1 MTGPL
6 PGALVLGAPKAG
18 TTTLARW
25 LEVHG
30 QAHLAPEKEVSFFD
44 LHHTRGEGWYRSR
57 FARAEPGQLAVEA
70 TPAYLYI
77 PAALDR
83 AAAMLPD
90 ARLVVL
96 LREPA
101 DRVWSHYWY
110 FRMLGIET
118 RRFARVLRDELDD
131 PTDTPGPGIPLGYL
145 DMSCYV
151 RHLPGVT
158 ARWPREQLL
167 VLFTDDLRADPAAT
181 YARVCEHLGIAVEP
195 PPADVGTRNVGTRP
209 RWPWLQVALHRLH
222 VQDWPGGLG
231 RRITRLNARPGGY
244 PELDPHRRDALRS
257 WFAATNHELA
267 AWLDRPLPPAWHT
280 GDRAPDA
287 AG

>member
-1 MTGPL
+1 MTRHPPL

-25 LEVHG
+25 LEVHQG
-30 QAHLAPEKEVSFFD
+30 AHLAPEKEVSFFD
-44 LHHTRGEGWYRSR
+44 LHHGRGEVWYRSR
-57 FARAEPGQLAVEA
+57 FAGAAPGQVALEA
-70 TPAYLYI
+70 TPAYLYV
-77 PAALDR
+77 PEALDR
-83 AAAMLPD
+83 AAAMLPG

-118 RRFARVLRDELDD
+118 RRFERVLRDELDD
-131 PTDTPGPGIPLGYL
+131 PGDTPGPGIPVGYL

-158 ARWPREQLL
+158 ARWSREQLL
-167 VLFTDDLRADPAAT
+167 VLFTDELRRDPAGT
-181 YARVCEHLGIAVEP
+181 YARVCEHLGIKVEG
-195 PPADVGTRNVGTRP
+195 PPADVGARNVGTRP

-222 VQDWPGGLG
+222 VGDWPGGLG
-231 RRITRLNARPGGY
+231 RAVTRLNAQPGGY
-244 PELDPHRRDALRS
+244 PALQPDRRAALRS
-257 WFAATNHELA
+257 WFAATNRELA
-267 AWLDRPLPPAWHT
+267 DWLDRPLPDDWAVAD
-280 GDRAPDA
+280 DRS
-287 AG
+287 